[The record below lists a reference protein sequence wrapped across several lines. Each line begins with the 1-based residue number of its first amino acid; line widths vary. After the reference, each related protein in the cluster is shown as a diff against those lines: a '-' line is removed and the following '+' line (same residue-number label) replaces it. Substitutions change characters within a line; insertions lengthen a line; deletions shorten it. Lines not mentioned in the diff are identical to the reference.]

1 MLRCYASSALLRSSG
16 YAGLFASIPRG
27 GSPSLGDGTENGFLG
42 SEQKT
47 MEKDVLEKQEGFS
60 R

>member
-1 MLRCYASSALLRSSG
+1 LLRSSG
-16 YAGLFASIPRG
+16 YAGLFASIPHG